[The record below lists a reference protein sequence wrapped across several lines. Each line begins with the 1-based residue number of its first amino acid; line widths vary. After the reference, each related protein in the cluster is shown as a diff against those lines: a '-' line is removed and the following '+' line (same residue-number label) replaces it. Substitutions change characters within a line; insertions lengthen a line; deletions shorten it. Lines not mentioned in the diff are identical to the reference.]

1 MLNNNKYK
9 LLNKKKST
17 LNTKV
22 MKTQILIAALFFS
35 GFTFAQQKKSDSVKT
50 QSIEGVTLTKQ
61 VFKKQ
66 SDRFVYDVAA
76 SPVTKGNTT
85 FDILKQTPLLS
96 TTDDKTLKI
105 AGKNNALI
113 YINGRKTN
121 MDSESLTQFL
131 KNTPAENIQKIEVIT
146 VPGSEFQVESSD
158 GIINIILKKKM
169 SDGTSGN
176 MRMSNTQNKY
186 NASNA
191 SFSVNYR
198 KNKLGI
204 SANLS
209 GGENI
214 QPQSYVL
221 RNGTDLVKNESV
233 GDIDDPNKNIGGY
246 LNIDYQLNDKSNL
259 ALSWNSWAN
268 KSYNST
274 INLFNTLTEYN
285 TDGSL
290 KKTTYTRTSNKED
303 ARNYNNSVN
312 LNYEIKLDSLGSK
325 LNANA
330 AYLNYRRFQY
340 SDNRTLVPGDFNDYS
355 TIGKQIIQNI
365 PQVINNF
372 SGTVDYIQK
381 FKNDFTVSIGGNY
394 NKTKTDNDTKNFT
407 TVFTDEDQKPLPTAI
422 YSASPNHFI
431 YDENIYGAYLTL
443 EKKFSDKFSGKIGAR
458 YEITN
463 SLGTS
468 DNASP
473 EYSRIERNYNNLL
486 PYLSLNYAINDK
498 NNISYSFSSR
508 MRRPSFWEL
517 NPVRNYISEYN
528 YTQNNPFVKASS
540 TYNQE
545 LTYMYKNSY
554 FLILNHSY
562 VKDQIT
568 QVPLQG
574 YVKSL
579 DGTVSEQNMLR
590 YIRTNFGDKQEM
602 SAMVGVQR
610 TFFKQYL
617 TLNFNAGFQHNINN
631 GTLAVDP
638 TTGDTFVDIDGK
650 ELVYTNKVKS
660 TSLVITS
667 NNTLRLD
674 KKKTWF
680 LGANFF
686 YVDKQ
691 QIELGMLK
699 NLMSLDL
706 SIKKNWNDWTFAVNV
721 NDVLRTNVVEIEDYQ
736 ANGNYNYVKNDMYRR
751 SVTVSLTY
759 NFGNQKVKKV
769 RDIEG
774 ASDAIKNRTR

>member
-1 MLNNNKYK
+1 M
-9 LLNKKKST
+9 
-17 LNTKV
+17 
-22 MKTQILIAALFFS
+22 
-35 GFTFAQQKKSDSVKT
+35 
-50 QSIEGVTLTKQ
+50 TKQ

-76 SPVTKGNTT
+76 SPVAKGNTT
-85 FDILKQTPLLS
+85 FDLLKQTPLLS

-121 MDSESLTQFL
+121 MDAESLTQFL

-146 VPGSEFQVESSD
+146 VPGSEYQVESSD
-158 GIINIILKKKM
+158 GIINIVLKKKM

-176 MRMSNTQNKY
+176 MRMSNSQNKY
-186 NASNA
+186 NSSNA

-198 KNKLGI
+198 KDKLGI
-204 SANLS
+204 NANLS

-214 QPQSYVL
+214 NPQTYVL
-221 RNGTDLVKNESV
+221 RNRSGNVQNESV
-233 GDIDDPNKNIGGY
+233 GDIDDPNKNLGGY
-246 LNIDYQLNDKSNL
+246 LNVDYQLNDKSNL

-268 KSYNST
+268 RSYNST
-274 INLFNTLTEYN
+274 IDLLNTITRYDNNDNLLS
-285 TDGSL
+285 TD
-290 KKTTYTRTSNKED
+290 YTRTKNKEN

-312 LNYEIKLDSLGSK
+312 LNYELKLDSLGSK
-325 LNANA
+325 FNVNA
-330 AYLNYRRFQY
+330 AYLNYKRFQY
-340 SDNRTLVPGDFNDYS
+340 SDNNTMISDVAGSTSGFSRT
-355 TIGKQIIQNI
+355 GKKIIQDI
-365 PQVINNF
+365 PQIINNF

-381 FKNDFTVSIGGNY
+381 FKNDFTFSVGGNF
-394 NKTKTDNDTKNFT
+394 NKTKTDNDTKNYTYDYIYNNTGQLQLVNLT
-407 TVFTDEDQKPLPTAI
+407 TD
-422 YSASPNHFI
+422 PNHFI

-443 EKKFSDKFSGKIGAR
+443 EKKFSDKFSGKVGAR

-468 DNASP
+468 DNAKQP
-473 EYSRIERNYNNLL
+473 EYQKIERNYNNFL
-486 PYLSLNYAINDK
+486 PYLSFNYAINDK

-517 NPVRNYISEYN
+517 NPVKNIITQDN

-554 FLILNHSY
+554 FLILNHTY
-562 VKDQIT
+562 EKDQIT
-568 QVPLQG
+568 QVPLQRS
-574 YVKSL
+574 YIDPETNQKRVQL
-579 DGTVSEQNMLR
+579 A

-602 SAMVGVQR
+602 SAMLGIQKSL
-610 TFFKQYL
+610 FKQYL
-617 TLNFNAGFQHNINN
+617 TLNFNAGVQHNINN
-631 GTLAVDP
+631 GTLNTDP
-638 TTGDTFVDIDGK
+638 TTGQVFDTYINDR
-650 ELVYTNKVKS
+650 KS

-680 LGANFF
+680 LGVNFF
-686 YVDKQ
+686 YVDQQ
-691 QIELGMLK
+691 QIELGILK
-699 NLMSLDL
+699 DLMSLDL

-721 NDVLRTNVVEIEDYQ
+721 NDVLRTNLVEIEDFQ
-736 ANGNYNYVKNDMYRR
+736 SSGNYNYIRNDQYRR
-751 SVTVSLTY
+751 NLTVSITY

-769 RDIEG
+769 RDIES

>member
-1 MLNNNKYK
+1 
-9 LLNKKKST
+9 
-17 LNTKV
+17 
-22 MKTQILIAALFFS
+22 MKTPILIAAIFFS
-35 GFTFAQQKKSDSVKT
+35 GLTFAQEKKQDTVKT
-50 QSIEGVTLTKQ
+50 KTIEGVTMTKQ

-85 FDILKQTPLLS
+85 FDLLKQTPLLS

-105 AGKNNALI
+105 VGKNNAVI

-121 MDSESLTQFL
+121 MDAESLTQFL

-186 NASNA
+186 NSSQA

-198 KNKLGI
+198 KDKLGI
-204 SANLS
+204 NANLS

-214 QPQSYVL
+214 NPQSYIL
-221 RNGTDLVKNESV
+221 RNKTGNIQNESI

-246 LNIDYQLNDKSNL
+246 LNIDYQLTEKSNL

-274 INLFNTLTEYN
+274 INLLNTITRYDDNGNLVS
-285 TDGSL
+285 TDYT
-290 KKTTYTRTSNKED
+290 KTKNKED

-312 LNYEIKLDSLGSK
+312 LNYELKLDSLGSK
-325 LNANA
+325 LNLNA
-330 AYLNYRRFQY
+330 AYLNYKRFQY
-340 SDNRTLVPGDFNDYS
+340 SDNNTMIKDAAGDFTKNS
-355 TIGKQIIQNI
+355 KKIIQDI
-365 PQVINNF
+365 PQIINNF

-381 FKNDFTVSIGGNY
+381 FKNDFTFSAGGNF
-394 NKTKTDNDTKNFT
+394 NKTKTDNDTKNYT
-407 TVFTDEDQKPLPTAI
+407 YPYDISGNQLP
-422 YSASPNHFI
+422 SDNDFNHFI
-431 YDENIYGAYLTL
+431 YDENIYGLYVTF
-443 EKKFSDKFSGKIGAR
+443 EKKFSDKFSGKVGTR

-463 SLGTS
+463 SLGTADS
-468 DNASP
+468 WKNNVESNQK
-473 EYSRIERNYNNLL
+473 IERNYNNIL
-486 PYLSLNYAINDK
+486 PYVSFNYAINDK
-498 NNISYSFSSR
+498 NNLSYSFSSR

-517 NPVRNYISEYN
+517 NPVKNIITEDN

-554 FLILNHSY
+554 FLILNHTY

-568 QVPLQG
+568 QVPLQRS
-574 YVKSL
+574 YIDPKTNQERIQL
-579 DGTVSEQNMLR
+579 A

-602 SAMVGVQR
+602 SAMVGIQK

-617 TLNFNAGFQHNINN
+617 TTNFNVGVQHNTNDGFLN
-631 GTLAVDP
+631 TDP
-638 TTGDTFVDIDGK
+638 TTGQVFDDYI
-650 ELVYTNKVKS
+650 NKRKS
-660 TSLVITS
+660 TSLVIQT

-691 QIELGMLK
+691 QIELGVLK

-706 SIKKNWNDWTFAVNV
+706 SLKKNWNDWTFAVNV
-721 NDVLRTNVVEIEDYQ
+721 NDVLRTNVVEIEDLQ
-736 ANGNYNYVKNDMYRR
+736 DNGNYNYIRNDQYRR
-751 SVTVSLTY
+751 NLTVSITY

-769 RDIEG
+769 RDIES

>member
-1 MLNNNKYK
+1 M
-9 LLNKKKST
+9 KKII
-17 LNTKV
+17 
-22 MKTQILIAALFFS
+22 ILAAAIS
-35 GFTFAQQKKSDSVKT
+35 GSVIFAQEKKSDTVKT
-50 QSIEGVTLTKQ
+50 KSIEGITLTKQ

-76 SPVTKGNTT
+76 SPVAKGNTT
-85 FDILKQTPLLS
+85 FDLLKQTPLLS
-96 TTDDKTLKI
+96 STDDKTLKI

-121 MDSESLTQFL
+121 MDAESLAQFL

-158 GIINIILKKKM
+158 GIINIVLKKKM
-169 SDGTSGN
+169 SDGTNGN
-176 MRMSNTQNKY
+176 IRMSNTQNKY
-186 NASNA
+186 NASQA

-198 KNKLGI
+198 KDKLGI
-204 SANLS
+204 SGNLN

-214 QPQSYVL
+214 SPQTYIL
-221 RNGTDLVKNESV
+221 RNGTDRMKNESV

-246 LNIDYQLNDKSNL
+246 LNIDYQLNDNNNL

-268 KSYNST
+268 RSYNST
-274 INLFNTLTEYN
+274 IDLFNTLIQPNDKGIIET
-285 TDGSL
+285 S
-290 KKTTYTRTSNKED
+290 YTRTKNRED

-312 LNYEIKLDSLGSK
+312 LNYELKLDSLGSK
-325 LNANA
+325 LNVNA
-330 AYLNYRRFQY
+330 AYLIYKRFQF
-340 SDNRTLVPGDFNDYS
+340 SKNNTMLPGVTNWEDFSRTRK
-355 TIGKQIIQNI
+355 TIVQDI
-365 PQVINNF
+365 PQIINNF

-381 FKNDFTVSIGGNY
+381 LKNDFTFSAGGNF
-394 NKTKTDNDTKNFT
+394 NKTKTDNDTKNLTYDYTYKANGELDKIET
-407 TVFTDEDQKPLPTAI
+407 TPEL
-422 YSASPNHFI
+422 NHFI
-431 YDENIYGAYLTL
+431 YDENIYGLYLTF
-443 EKKFSDKFSGKIGAR
+443 EKKFSDKFSGKVGAR

-463 SLGTS
+463 SLGTA
-468 DNASP
+468 DSP
-473 EYSRIERNYNNLL
+473 TNPVEAQRHQTIKRNYNNFL
-486 PYLSLNYAINDK
+486 PYLSFNYAINDK

-517 NPVRNYISEYN
+517 NPVRNYITEYN

-562 VKDQIT
+562 FKDQIT

-574 YVKSL
+574 YTKTA
-579 DGTVSEQNMLR
+579 DGKVSEQSVLR

-602 SAMVGVQR
+602 SAMVGIQK

-617 TLNFNAGFQHNINN
+617 TLNFNAGIQHNINN
-631 GTLAVDP
+631 GSLAEDP
-638 TTGDTFVDIDGK
+638 TTGETFVDKDGK
-650 ELVYTNKVKS
+650 ALVYTNNVKS

-680 LGANFF
+680 LGVNYFF
-686 YVDKQ
+686 IDKQ

-706 SIKKNWNDWTFAVNV
+706 SIKKNWNDWTFALNL
-721 NDVLRTNVVEIEDYQ
+721 NDVLRTNILEIEDDQ
-736 ANGNYNYVKNDMYRR
+736 SNGNYNYIRNDQYRR
-751 SVTVSLTY
+751 SMTVSLTY

-774 ASDAIKNRTR
+774 ASDAIKSRTK

>member
-1 MLNNNKYK
+1 
-9 LLNKKKST
+9 
-17 LNTKV
+17 
-22 MKTQILIAALFFS
+22 MKTPILIAAIFFT
-35 GFTFAQQKKSDSVKT
+35 GLTFAQEKKSDTLQTKK
-50 QSIEGVTLTKQ
+50 IEEVVIKKQ

-76 SPVTKGNTT
+76 SPVTKGNNT
-85 FDILKQTPLLS
+85 FDLLKQTPLLS

-121 MDSESLTQFL
+121 MDAESLTQFL

-158 GIINIILKKKM
+158 GIINIVLKKKM

-176 MRMSNTQNKY
+176 MRMSNSQNKY
-186 NASNA
+186 NASSA

-198 KNKLGI
+198 KDKLGI

-214 QPQSYVL
+214 QAQSYIL
-221 RNGTDLVKNESV
+221 RNGNDLVKNESV
-233 GDIDDPNKNIGGY
+233 GDIDDPNKNLGGY
-246 LNIDYQLNDKSNL
+246 LNFDYQLNDKSNL

-268 KSYNST
+268 KSYGST
-274 INLFNTLTEYN
+274 VELLNTLNIYKP
-285 TDGSL
+285 DGSL
-290 KKTTYTRTSNKED
+290 DKTDLTRSSNLEN

-312 LNYEIKLDSLGSK
+312 LNYELKTDSLGSK
-325 LNANA
+325 LNLNA
-330 AYLNYRRFQY
+330 AYLIYKRFQN
-340 SDNRTLVPGDFNDYS
+340 SDNK
-355 TIGKQIIQNI
+355 TIVENPAGVFTQLRQNVLQDI
-365 PQVINNF
+365 PQIINNF
-372 SGTVDYIQK
+372 SSTVDYIQK
-381 FKNDFTVSIGGNY
+381 FKHDFTVSVGGNF
-394 NKTKTDNDTKNFT
+394 NATKTDNDTKNF
-407 TVFTDEDQKPLPTAI
+407 FNYYDANGNLKSIDPDL
-422 YSASPNHFI
+422 NHFI
-431 YDENIYGAYLTL
+431 YDEQIYGAYITF
-443 EKKFSDKFSGKIGAR
+443 EKKFSDKFSGKLGTR
-458 YEITN
+458 YEITR

-468 DNASP
+468 EIPDQP
-473 EYSRIERNYNNLL
+473 MQEFERNYNNLL

-498 NNISYSFSSR
+498 NNISYAFSSR

-517 NPVRNYISEYN
+517 NPVKNILTEDN

-545 LTYMYKNSY
+545 LTYMFKNSY

-562 VKDQIT
+562 FKDIIT
-568 QVPLQG
+568 QVPLQRDIER
-574 YVKSL
+574 
-579 DGTVSEQNMLR
+579 DGKTYRQLA

-602 SAMVGVQR
+602 SVMLGMQK
-610 TFFKQYL
+610 TFFNQYL
-617 TLNFNAGFQHNINN
+617 TTNFNIGVQHNINK
-631 GTLAVDP
+631 GTLNTDP
-638 TTGDTFVDIDGK
+638 TSGQVFDTYINNR
-650 ELVYTNKVKS
+650 ES
-660 TSLVITS
+660 SSIVIQT

-680 LGANFF
+680 LGVNYF
-686 YVDKQ
+686 YVDQQ

-706 SIKKNWNDWTFAVNV
+706 SIKKNWNDWTFALNM
-721 NDVLRTNVVEIEDYQ
+721 NDVLNTNIVEIEDSQ
-736 ANGNYNYVKNDMYRR
+736 ANGTYNYIRNNQYRR
-751 SVTVSLTY
+751 GGTFSITY

-774 ASDAIKNRTR
+774 ASDAIKSRTR

>member
-1 MLNNNKYK
+1 
-9 LLNKKKST
+9 
-17 LNTKV
+17 

-221 RNGTDLVKNESV
+221 RNGTDFVKNESV

-259 ALSWNSWAN
+259 VLSWNSWAN

-443 EKKFSDKFSGKIGAR
+443 EKKFSDKFSGKVGAR